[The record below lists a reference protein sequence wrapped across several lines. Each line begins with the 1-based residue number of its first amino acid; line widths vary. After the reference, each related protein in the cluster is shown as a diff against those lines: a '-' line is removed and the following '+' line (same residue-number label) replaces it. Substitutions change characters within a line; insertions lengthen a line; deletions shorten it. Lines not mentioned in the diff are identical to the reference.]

1 MPATTESAVLRPM
14 RPADVPAAQE
24 LSALTFAEVDRR
36 LARPGDV
43 VHGGR
48 TPERAAAWIARTEH
62 LLGTDPGGCWVAEV
76 DGRMLGLATSAV
88 RDKTWILAT
97 YVVHPDAQGQGLGR
111 PLLDAALH
119 HGRACLRGMLA
130 SSRDPRAVRRYF
142 GAGFG
147 FHPALLATGAVDRN
161 AIPVVTKVREG
172 TPSDFD
178 LMDSI
183 DRRVRDA
190 AHGPDHEVLFRTNRL
205 VVSDTSTGSGYA
217 YQGSDG
223 RIDLLAATH
232 RRTAARLLWE
242 CLAATDGETL
252 LGRLTGANQWAIE
265 IALQARLE
273 LSPGGFL
280 ALRGMDPPAPY
291 LYHGSML

>member
-1 MPATTESAVLRPM
+1 MATGGAVLRPM
-14 RPADVPAAQE
+14 RPEDAAE
-24 LSALTFAEVDRR
+24 AEALSALTFAEVDRR
-36 LARPGDV
+36 QARPGEV
-43 VHGGR
+43 VPAGR
-48 TPERAAAWIARTEH
+48 SAERAAAWISRTEH
-62 LLGTDPGGCWVAEV
+62 LIGTDPGGCWIAEV
-76 DGRMLGLATSAV
+76 GGRMLGVATSSV

-142 GAGFG
+142 EAGFG
-147 FHPALLATGAVDRN
+147 FHPSLLASGPIDRR
-161 AIPVVTKVREG
+161 AIPVITKVREG
-172 TPSDFD
+172 TPADFD

-205 VVSDTSTGSGYA
+205 IVSDTTTGSGYA
-217 YQGSDG
+217 YQGGDG
-223 RIDLLAATH
+223 RVDLLAATD
-232 RRTAARLLWE
+232 RRTATRLLWE
-242 CLAATDGETL
+242 CLAATSGAAAL
-252 LGRLTGANQWAIE
+252 SRLTGANQWAIDV
-265 IALQARLE
+265 ALRARLE
-273 LSPGGFL
+273 LSPGGYL